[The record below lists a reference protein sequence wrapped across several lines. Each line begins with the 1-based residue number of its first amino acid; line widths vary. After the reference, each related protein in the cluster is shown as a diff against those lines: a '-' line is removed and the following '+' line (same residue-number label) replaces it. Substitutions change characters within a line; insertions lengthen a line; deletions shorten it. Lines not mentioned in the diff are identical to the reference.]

1 MTTSSSST
9 PFSFCSCILL
19 VFTTVI
25 TTSTFHVNSFPIVV
39 PSRKSPSVPHL
50 PTLSPE
56 KSSGRKIT
64 TTSLHVI
71 PELGAADFVVAVA
84 SAAAGAASQI
94 PRIRELEKQRK
105 ELESE
110 LENAYTALSSSKQEL
125 SVKITEL
132 EDSIFEMD
140 REFEGQTSR
149 MKRKYDDSLRKEL
162 DALSVKLKQEYQVKT
177 TELEQQFQKDT
188 ELKLDVQEGNLR
200 QQFLKERLEY
210 LQDNGQEK
218 RKELSGILEQQAH
231 ISRAKTELENALME
245 SKKEIERLV
254 AKKQSSWWPF

>member
-110 LENAYTALSSSKQEL
+110 LENAYTALSSVGTFCNLSFRMSSDGFFSK
-125 SVKITEL
+125 
-132 EDSIFEMD
+132 
-140 REFEGQTSR
+140 
-149 MKRKYDDSLRKEL
+149 DDC
-162 DALSVKLKQEYQVKT
+162 
-177 TELEQQFQKDT
+177 F
-188 ELKLDVQEGNLR
+188 
-200 QQFLKERLEY
+200 
-210 LQDNGQEK
+210 
-218 RKELSGILEQQAH
+218 
-231 ISRAKTELENALME
+231 
-245 SKKEIERLV
+245 
-254 AKKQSSWWPF
+254 